1 MTSSDRFDAVVVGA
15 GHNGLVAACVL
26 AKSGRRVALVE
37 AEAEPG
43 GAMRGE
49 EFSPGFRSPGLA
61 HVLNLLHPE
70 VIAALDL
77 RTHGLALGE
86 PAPTAVLDAQNGPVI
101 LHGGYGERAEGI
113 SASEAAAWG
122 ELRGRLIRQA
132 GVLKPFL
139 LREPPALGRLSAG
152 DKAFLG
158 SVLLSLRRL
167 GREEMREF
175 LRMALMNVHD
185 VAEEHLSDDRLKG
198 LLAFDAT
205 LGVHLG
211 PRSPTSLLGLYYR
224 LAGEAAG
231 VAGGLVIPRGGM
243 GAVIAALVRSA
254 EAAGV
259 ALRLNAA
266 ARRIP
271 LEDGRA
277 AGVVLADGSELKAG
291 LVLSAI
297 NPRTTFFDL
306 VGAPHLD
313 IGFVRKVGAI
323 RMNGAAAKL
332 HLALDGVPVFAGLSA
347 AHLRGRIV
355 IAPSSDEV
363 ERAFNPS
370 KYGDFA
376 REPVM
381 EITLPSLADPALAP
395 PGAAVLSAVLQFAPC
410 RLRGGWTAARKAAF
424 LEAGLGVLE
433 RHAPGLRALVRAT
446 ELLTPADIERRY
458 HMPGGHWHHGEL
470 QADGMLF
477 SRPVAGGSGY
487 GTPVEGFY
495 LCGAGAHPGGGVS
508 GLPGL
513 VAAREAIRM
522 SESRKRTGFG
532 FSILKRSLGEARP

>member
-1 MTSSDRFDAVVVGA
+1 MTSSEAFDAVVIGA
-15 GHNGLVAACVL
+15 GHNGLVAASVL
-26 AKSGRRVALVE
+26 AKAGRKVVLVE

-43 GAMRGE
+43 GAARGE
-49 EFSPGFRSPGLA
+49 TFAEGFRSPGLA
-61 HVLNLLHPE
+61 HVLNRLHPE

-77 RTHGLALGE
+77 KSHGLAFGE
-86 PAPTAVLDAQNGPVI
+86 PAPTAVLDRDNGPLI
-101 LHGGYGERAEGI
+101 LHGGYGEEVEGL
-113 SASEAAAWG
+113 SAGEAAAWG
-122 ELRGRLIRQA
+122 ELRARLFRQA

-139 LREPPALGRLSAG
+139 VRNPPALGRLSHG

-175 LRMALMNVHD
+175 LRMVLMNVHD

-231 VAGGLVIPRGGM
+231 APGGQVVPRGGM

-254 EAAGV
+254 ESAGV
-259 ALRLNAA
+259 ALRTKAEV
-266 ARRIP
+266 RRI
-271 LEDGRA
+271 LVGDGA
-277 AGVVLADGSELKAG
+277 ASGVALADGTELRTG

-297 NPRTTFFDL
+297 NPKTTFFEL

-313 IGFVRKVGAI
+313 IGFMRKVGNI

-332 HLALDGVPVFAGLSA
+332 HLALDGIPAFAGLGEE
-347 AHLRGRIV
+347 HLRGRIV
-355 IAPSSDEV
+355 IAPSSDGV
-363 ERAFNPS
+363 ERAYNPS
-370 KYGDFA
+370 KYGDFS
-376 REPVM
+376 REPVV
-381 EITLPSLADPALAP
+381 EVTLPGLADPALAP
-395 PGAAVLSAVLQFAPC
+395 QGGAVLSAVVQFVPY
-410 RLRGGWTAARKAAF
+410 RLRGGWTEARKAEL
-424 LEAGLGVLE
+424 LEASLALLE
-433 RHAPGLRALVRAT
+433 RHAPGLRRLVRAA

-470 QADGMLF
+470 QADAMLF
-477 SRPVAGGSGY
+477 SRPVAGSSGY
-487 GTPVEGFY
+487 GTPVEGLY
-495 LCGAGAHPGGGVS
+495 LCGAGAHPGGGIS

-513 VAAREAIRM
+513 NAARAAIRDG
-522 SESRKRTGFG
+522 ESRKRTSFG
-532 FSILKRSLGEARP
+532 FSILKRSLSEARP